1 MANYMRGPHIK
12 FPKKASRDAH
22 YNAIRNACVIASS
35 ELGDGYNLKPEPIT
49 EGGILFVDWPGKKE
63 NNKGYKSVRLN
74 MRWLWI
80 NEDGSPSNSLNNNP
94 DAPVGPN
101 SYNDR
106 MCTFLKAFYGAPCF
120 TRTELNAV
128 CNALSNCFPGSKVVL
143 MPTDASL
150 QKDYQSNVAERFAKP
165 HRLI

>member
-1 MANYMRGPHIK
+1 MVPVAQT
-12 FPKKASRDAH
+12 KAPQL
-22 YNAIRNACVIASS
+22 IQ
-35 ELGDGYNLKPEPIT
+35 
-49 EGGILFVDWPGKKE
+49 ILH
-63 NNKGYKSVRLN
+63 
-74 MRWLWI
+74 
-80 NEDGSPSNSLNNNP
+80 
-94 DAPVGPN
+94 APVGPN

-128 CNALSNCFPGSKVVL
+128 CNAVSNCFPGSKVVN

-165 HRLI
+165 HRLIKPIG